1 MKKGFSFSL
10 ILVLITIIM
19 FSILILQRETISFER
34 EKLSMKQQ
42 IKEMDYS
49 YNSIE
54 RSLHILADVT
64 TKRAIVSSINYIIE
78 NGTFFKDNKTEENLK
93 ELIWNGTLNGE
104 KISFME
110 NNTLSKR
117 IRDLE
122 YFYSLEP
129 RKYNV
134 SININPEN
142 TSITLSDAFHLL
154 FSTTV
159 EVNVSKK
166 GVASLSRK
174 LKILE
179 RISICDFEDPFYLIN
194 ITEGKG
200 SREIKKSKYISNF
213 TKLILS
219 GYGDGWCYGEIT
231 NNINSDEPERKIF
244 FNKTINSNVDNFCGV
259 IFENNLTKI
268 NTTYLKVSSVS
279 NLTSYIGSTLLLSGE
294 KGKVWNISNFI
305 EHVKNSW
312 YANSTEGPSFF
323 DKLEGKNY
331 CSYCN
336 GKDFG
341 LETFVNKNDLLWL
354 GIEIGE
360 DYSNIDYLYSNK
372 TFGTDIGL
380 NESSTGVPAFKYF
393 RIDTNSFEHY
403 FE

>member
-10 ILVLITIIM
+10 ILVLITLII
-19 FSILILQRETISFER
+19 FSILILQRETISFES
-34 EKLSMKQQ
+34 EKLSIKQQ

-64 TKRAIVSSINYIIE
+64 TKRAIVSSLNYVIE
-78 NGTFFKDNKTEENLK
+78 NGTFFNDNKTEENLK
-93 ELIWNGTLNGE
+93 ELVWNGTLNGE

-110 NNTLSKR
+110 NSTLNKT
-117 IRDLE
+117 IKDLE

-142 TSITLSDAFHLL
+142 ISITLSDAFHLL
-154 FSTTV
+154 FNTTV

-179 RISICDFEDPFYLIN
+179 RISICNFEDPFYLIN

-200 SREIKKSKYISNF
+200 SRKIKKSKYISNF

-219 GYGDGWCYGEIT
+219 GSGNGWCYGEIT
-231 NNINSDEPERKIF
+231 NNIYSAEPERKIF

-259 IFENNLTKI
+259 IFENNLTQI
-268 NTTYLKVSSVS
+268 NTTYLKVSSIS

-294 KGKVWNISNFI
+294 KGKAWNISNFI
-305 EHVKNSW
+305 EHVENSW

-341 LETFVNKNDLLWL
+341 LETFVNKNNLLWL

-380 NESSTGVPAFKYF
+380 NESSTGVPSFKYF
-393 RIDTNSFEHY
+393 RIDSNSFGHY

>member
-10 ILVLITIIM
+10 ILVLITIII

-64 TKRAIVSSINYIIE
+64 TKRAIVSSLNYIIE

-142 TSITLSDAFHLL
+142 ISITLSDAFHLL
-154 FSTTV
+154 FNTTV
-159 EVNVSKK
+159 EVNVSKN

-179 RISICDFEDPFYLIN
+179 RISICDLEDPFYLIN

-200 SREIKKSKYISNF
+200 SRKIKKSKYISNF
-213 TKLILS
+213 TELILS
-219 GYGDGWCYGEIT
+219 GSGDGWCYGEIT
-231 NNINSDEPERKIF
+231 NNITSSEPERKIF

-305 EHVKNSW
+305 EHVENSW
-312 YANSTEGPSFF
+312 YVNSTKGPSFF